1 MLGAGATIPLGG
13 GSGSA
18 GGSSGFSGRDI
29 IWVDLRFPPGVGN
42 NGTDELPY
50 STANNGLSA
59 VPDGGTLLLAG
70 GDASTE
76 PGVNI
81 GARSLNARGLSGQS
95 GSGGLS
101 AVLPTLTYAI
111 TTGTQRLAFQN
122 ISVALVHS
130 GTAASLTQ
138 CYFEFCPT
146 VTLTAGGDSPPV
158 YWAGDAACTLSGS
171 GGQLYFDG
179 GNLAGYTANTGGITA
194 RSGNITGSLT
204 SPTSILILGGCAL
217 SAVSLTAPSIT
228 LDEASYKAAVTAGVS
243 FSSTVNVLVVTGTP
257 VDIGTA
263 NAAGSGPALAN
274 FDHVHKLP
282 FSATNASLAAA
293 NATINVNN
301 QRITG
306 LAAPTVGSDAVTKT
320 YADAIAV
327 GLKVKTAAVAVA
339 TANQATMS
347 GTAQTI
353 DGVALNTVGMRV
365 LLTAQTTATQ
375 NGLWVIAAGAW
386 TRPADFATG
395 SGAAQSY
402 VPITGGTLWA
412 GSAYFDTNTAGSDV
426 VDTNNLTWTLFSQ
439 AAIVTA
445 GAGLTKTGNTLDV
458 VATDATIVVAADSVG
473 VGVIGNANLADNTI
487 ALARLANAGAQNDF
501 LMRKTAGSGAWEDAT
516 LAQAQAALGITTSG
530 ALKSVRAATTANIT
544 LSGTQTVDGVALVAG
559 DRCLVKNQTTGANN
573 GVYCA
578 DRETEILT
586 SSGYKSYDQ
595 VAVGDTVLTFN
606 LDTQRAQW
614 KPVKAVHVFPER
626 DLEMLSMES
635 PSHSSLTTLNH
646 RWPVLN
652 RHRQLDG
659 LIRERDASGRFVDD
673 LPDGARFARIVE
685 SAHLSGEDYLIRAA
699 VSEAPAK
706 AVHSDALVELVAW
719 FYTEGHVRRNAAGKA
734 SSCVR
739 IYQSETVN
747 ADKVARIQCAL
758 ESMVGPPSESLKGG
772 GYLTP
777 QWRRSRRP
785 NGMVVFDLNTAAG
798 RLLLAVAP
806 DKVPTYA
813 FIRQLTQD
821 QLRLFVDVS
830 LAADGHV
837 RANGAGS
844 FVQKSGERLESF
856 LLACHLSGTP
866 TTVSKRDD
874 GCYNVNLVRA
884 VGSQPHLAGQRVQY
898 RGTVWCPEVENGTWF
913 ARRRNTHYFTGNTV
927 AAGAWARASDAAS
940 AGQLFGGLLVPI
952 SEGTANGNQVAQLTT
967 DDPITIG
974 STSLAFT
981 MGRVAALG
989 SVAPQDITDGAA
1001 QIGTSQFGTPIDHV
1015 HHLGFTALAAV
1026 LAVASSSIAVNSQ
1039 KITGLANGTVSTDAV
1054 NLGQVT
1060 SAIST
1065 ALGAPANP
1073 ADNGKVAYANAGV
1086 LAYAAGV
1093 TTSAG
1098 ANLSVT
1104 STASTGTVASTFKVT
1119 DAAHTTLTAS
1129 TERISALF
1137 DFGQT
1142 RQFATGALTTQRAL
1156 RVLAP
1161 TYSFVGASTI
1171 TTAATVAISGAP
1183 VAGTNATI
1191 TNSLALWL
1199 ESGGIGI
1206 GTAIARQGAVR
1217 LAPSAG
1223 TSGLWWRNNADTQDL
1238 AGLFSGTDDVLYAGD
1253 PTNGAGV
1260 NIRTKSS
1267 GFMNLYFGATAEY
1280 QVSPTAFNFT
1290 DNVAKFGS
1298 NPSANAAVNVSNNTT
1313 VLGGKTSGGNTAVIL
1328 SWSGANDITVGD
1340 NSTNTNDI
1348 YLVPNNAVHI
1358 YLGAS
1363 EAYQFNTS
1371 CLDFKSHQARFGA
1384 SPSTNALI
1392 NASYSASSTAI
1403 IASNDSGGTARNI
1416 VSFSSLNEAQF
1427 GSGLINT
1434 QIIAQGNTWIFSTTA
1449 SFPGV
1454 GHNIA
1459 AGGFLS
1465 FGTASASGLVR
1476 APNNVV
1482 VVTAKSATSG
1492 DLALLSTDGA
1502 DELIL
1507 GATNVA
1513 TILATVT
1520 TGGYFAVNVN
1530 TTTKMTVDTT
1540 TVDVRTNRLKMDNT
1554 GTIPTAPG
1562 SGGYQY
1568 VEGGALKWVSSTGR
1582 ITTMG
1587 FA

>member
-1 MLGAGATIPLGG
+1 MLGPGPTFPTGPGGPAGA
-13 GSGSA
+13 A
-18 GGSSGFSGRDI
+18 GPSSGYVGRDLV
-29 IWVDLRFPPGVGN
+29 WVDLRFSAGGAGN
-42 NGTDELPY
+42 EQLPFN
-50 STANNGLSA
+50 TANIGLSA

-81 GARSLNARGLSGQS
+81 AARNLNARGLSGQS
-95 GSGGLS
+95 GSGGLG

-194 RSGNITGSLT
+194 RSGNITGGLT
-204 SPTSILILGGCAL
+204 SPTSILILGGCTF

-228 LDEASYKAAVTAGVS
+228 MDLASHKAAQTAGVS
-243 FSSTVNVLVVTGTP
+243 FSSPVHVLVATGTP

-274 FDHVHKLP
+274 FDHVHNLP

-353 DGVALNTVGMRV
+353 DGVALNTIGQRV

-458 VATDATIVVAADSVG
+458 VAGDATIVVHADDLV

-530 ALKSVRAATTANIT
+530 TLKSVRAATTANIT
-544 LSGTQTVDGVALVAG
+544 LSGTQTVDGVALVAA

-573 GVYCA
+573 GVY
-578 DRETEILT
+578 
-586 SSGYKSYDQ
+586 
-595 VAVGDTVLTFN
+595 AV
-606 LDTQRAQW
+606 
-614 KPVKAVHVFPER
+614 
-626 DLEMLSMES
+626 
-635 PSHSSLTTLNH
+635 
-646 RWPVLN
+646 
-652 RHRQLDG
+652 
-659 LIRERDASGRFVDD
+659 ASG
-673 LPDGARFARIVE
+673 
-685 SAHLSGEDYLIRAA
+685 
-699 VSEAPAK
+699 
-706 AVHSDALVELVAW
+706 AW
-719 FYTEGHVRRNAAGKA
+719 TR
-734 SSCVR
+734 
-739 IYQSETVN
+739 
-747 ADKVARIQCAL
+747 
-758 ESMVGPPSESLKGG
+758 
-772 GYLTP
+772 
-777 QWRRSRRP
+777 
-785 NGMVVFDLNTAAG
+785 
-798 RLLLAVAP
+798 
-806 DKVPTYA
+806 
-813 FIRQLTQD
+813 
-821 QLRLFVDVS
+821 
-830 LAADGHV
+830 
-837 RANGAGS
+837 
-844 FVQKSGERLESF
+844 
-856 LLACHLSGTP
+856 
-866 TTVSKRDD
+866 TT
-874 GCYNVNLVRA
+874 
-884 VGSQPHLAGQRVQY
+884 
-898 RGTVWCPEVENGTWF
+898 
-913 ARRRNTHYFTGNTV
+913 
-927 AAGAWARASDAAS
+927 DAAS

-967 DDPITIG
+967 DDPVTIG
-974 STSLAFT
+974 STSLTFA

-1026 LAVASSSIAVNSQ
+1026 LAVASASIAVNSQ
-1039 KITGLANGTVSTDAV
+1039 KITGLATCTVSADAANKGYV
-1054 NLGQVT
+1054 D

-1156 RVLAP
+1156 RVIAP

-1217 LAPSAG
+1217 FAPSAG
-1223 TSGLWWRNNADTQDL
+1223 TSGLWWRNNADNQDL

-1280 QVSPTAFNFT
+1280 QLSPTAFNFT
-1290 DNVAKFGS
+1290 DNIAQFGS
-1298 NPSANAAVNVSNNTT
+1298 NPSANAAVNVSNNRT

-1328 SWSGANDITVGD
+1328 SWSGANDITIGD

-1348 YLVPNNAVHI
+1348 YLVPNNAVHV
-1358 YLGAS
+1358 YLGAVQ
-1363 EAYQFNTS
+1363 EYLFTTTYF
-1371 CLDFKSHQARFGA
+1371 DFTNNQARFG
-1384 SPSTNALI
+1384 SNPSTIGLLNFT
-1392 NASYSASSTAI
+1392 NNSTVASGR
-1403 IASNDSGGTARNI
+1403 DSGGTDRNLLAWT
-1416 VSFSSLNEAQF
+1416 SSNHLTV
-1427 GSGLINT
+1427 GSGLISVDVV
-1434 QIIAQGNTWIFSTTA
+1434 AQANTWAFGATA
-1449 SFPGV
+1449 AFPGV
-1454 GHNIA
+1454 EHNIA
-1459 AGGFLS
+1459 SSGFLS

-1482 VVTAKSATSG
+1482 IVTAKSATSG
-1492 DLALLSTDGA
+1492 DLSLLSTDGA

-1554 GTIPTAPG
+1554 GTIPTAPA
-1562 SGGYQY
+1562 SGGYLY
-1568 VEGGALKWVSSTGR
+1568 VEGGTLKWISSTGR
-1582 ITTMG
+1582 ITSMG